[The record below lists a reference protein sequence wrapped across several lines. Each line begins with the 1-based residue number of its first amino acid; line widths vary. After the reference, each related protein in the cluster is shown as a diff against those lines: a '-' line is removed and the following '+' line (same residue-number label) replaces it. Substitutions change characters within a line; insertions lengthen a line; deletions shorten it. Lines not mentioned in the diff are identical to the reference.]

1 MAEQSVR
8 AYLPPYDLYKKR
20 PVSDSVEHGFLEY
33 YYSKNALNT
42 DNLEYVVEGN
52 GDHLIVPKNT
62 FIRLKLKLEGKAERP
77 AAAPGGNATEVTI
90 GNGALV
96 SVVNNPLHSII
107 ESTTVYLSNK
117 QITKSEKHNGYI
129 AYIQTALS
137 STKDQMDNYLEL
149 SGWRKD
155 TQGQLNTIGDGNLG
169 FRDRRAMF
177 TGGTPDAPTV
187 ELIGR
192 LHHPLFF
199 QEKVLP
205 TQVTMKII
213 LKKKEDA
220 FVLLH
225 EAGTFSLKIEEAVL
239 MVQKVRTV
247 PSIQNTYIQMMEDG
261 HPIPYFLKTPSV
273 NYMTIEAGQMQFMR
287 DNLFL
292 GRMPRKIVLGMV
304 DTNAYQGRR
313 DLNPYNFQH
322 FGLTEICLYK
332 DGVPYPRPMIN
343 MDFQLNQ
350 YSEAYHHFM
359 TSLNGAYS
367 RLGPNVTMA
376 DYRNGY
382 TLFSYDMSPDQL
394 GSVHPGSIHNAN
406 SNIRLEMKFKAA
418 LAQNVTLIVF
428 SEEEHLMEIH
438 RDRRVTVNY

>member
-1 MAEQSVR
+1 
-8 AYLPPYDLYKKR
+8 
-20 PVSDSVEHGFLEY
+20 
-33 YYSKNALNT
+33 
-42 DNLEYVVEGN
+42 
-52 GDHLIVPKNT
+52 
-62 FIRLKLKLEGKAERP
+62 
-77 AAAPGGNATEVTI
+77 
-90 GNGALV
+90 
-96 SVVNNPLHSII
+96 
-107 ESTTVYLSNK
+107 
-117 QITKSEKHNGYI
+117 
-129 AYIQTALS
+129 
-137 STKDQMDNYLEL
+137 
-149 SGWRKD
+149 
-155 TQGQLNTIGDGNLG
+155 
-169 FRDRRAMF
+169 
-177 TGGTPDAPTV
+177 
-187 ELIGR
+187 
-192 LHHPLFF
+192 
-199 QEKVLP
+199 
-205 TQVTMKII
+205 
-213 LKKKEDA
+213 
-220 FVLLH
+220 
-225 EAGTFSLKIEEAVL
+225 
-239 MVQKVRTV
+239 
-247 PSIQNTYIQMMEDG
+247 MMEDG